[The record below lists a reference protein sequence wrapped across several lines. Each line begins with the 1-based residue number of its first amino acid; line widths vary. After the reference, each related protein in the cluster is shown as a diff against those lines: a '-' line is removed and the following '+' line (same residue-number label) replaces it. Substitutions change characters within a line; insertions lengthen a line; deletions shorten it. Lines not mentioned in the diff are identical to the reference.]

1 MLISEDFNAGAFDA
15 EMSSNQFGTDGRSL
29 QLDETLLEEN
39 NVDKVLGTSLVDGLN
54 FEADEAI
61 SKIVDDG
68 APAVRSRLAEIEPG
82 KRKSKPTERW
92 LAYQTS
98 QLEER
103 RKLHSRLLRK
113 SSAVD
118 ELLYSVRNVEAVRE
132 QMFEIDGV
140 FKRLIEVHREFF
152 TAPRDAGAR

>member
-1 MLISEDFNAGAFDA
+1 MLGEFGA
-15 EMSSNQFGTDGRSL
+15 EISSNQFGTDGRSL